1 MKGFTPKVDITTRYY
16 PGYGTLESWAVRAV
30 FENTVLE
37 NTATCSERESIRLE
51 IAFET
56 KWKREWPNEETFRVA
71 ISGLPAASEL
81 CSVCGKD
88 TKNGVL
94 YCLNKVFC
102 HRPTCEKDLQRQ
114 ITQYTVDEKRQEEE
128 RQITEVRRKKTVQQD
143 AQRGFHAHDGW
154 YFLRQPNG
162 AVRITH
168 YDGYLQ
174 TQETFEGF
182 QWCSIIASVSPE
194 GETSNNWGKAL
205 KLHGMPA

>member
-1 MKGFTPKVDITTRYY
+1 MNGFTPKVDITTKYY
-16 PGYGTLESWAVRAV
+16 PRYGSPESWVVQAI

-37 NTATCSERESIRLE
+37 DVSTLSERESIRLE

-56 KWKREWPNEETFRVA
+56 KWKSEWPNEETFRVA
-71 ISGLPAASEL
+71 ISNLPAASEL

-88 TKNGVL
+88 TKKGSS

-102 HRPTCEKDLQRQ
+102 QRPACEKDLQRQ
-114 ITQYTVDEKRQEEE
+114 IAKYEVDKKRQEEE
-128 RQITEVRRKKTVQQD
+128 RQITEVRRKKTIQQD

-168 YDGYLQ
+168 YDGYIQ
-174 TQETFEGF
+174 AQETFEGF

-194 GETSNNWGKAL
+194 GETSEQFGKAL